1 MKTKTVNS
9 NDTVTC
15 HYVGTLDNGDV
26 FDSSRVEGREPFTV
40 TLGENAL
47 IPGFESAIVGLSV
60 GDTKTF
66 SIEVDEAYGPRE
78 EDLIIEVPMDRL
90 PEETEV
96 GVTLQMM
103 TPQGPALAT
112 VASINED
119 RTVAKI
125 DHNHPLA
132 GQRLTFEVE
141 ILDTVSTEVV
151 NN

>member
-1 MKTKTVNS
+1 MKNTTVNS

-47 IPGFESAIVGLSV
+47 IPGFESAIVGLNI

-78 EDLIIEVPMDRL
+78 EDLIVSVPMDRL
-90 PEETEV
+90 PE
-96 GVTLQMM
+96 GVEEGFTLQMM

-119 RTVAKI
+119 RTVAQI

-141 ILDTVSTEVV
+141 ILDTVSTEVI

>member
-1 MKTKTVNS
+1 MKNTTVSS

-40 TLGENAL
+40 TLGESAL
-47 IPGFESAIVGLSV
+47 IPGFETAIIGMSI
-60 GDTKTF
+60 GDSKTF
-66 SIEVDEAYGPRE
+66 SIEVDEAYGARE
-78 EDLIIEVPMDRL
+78 EDLIVEVPMDRL
-90 PEETEV
+90 PE
-96 GVTLQMM
+96 GVEEGFTLQMM

-112 VASINED
+112 VSSINED
-119 RTVAKI
+119 RTIAKI

-132 GQRLTFEVE
+132 GQRLTFAVE
-141 ILDTVSTEVV
+141 ILETVSTEVV

>member
-1 MKTKTVNS
+1 MKNTTVNS
-9 NDTVTC
+9 TDTVTC

-26 FDSSRVEGREPFTV
+26 FDSSRMEGREPFVV
-40 TLGENAL
+40 TLGEGAL
-47 IPGFESAIVGLSV
+47 IPGFESSINGMNVGE
-60 GDTKTF
+60 TKTF

-78 EDLIIEVPMDRL
+78 EDLIVEVPMDRL
-90 PEETEV
+90 PE
-96 GVTLQMM
+96 GVEEGFTLQMM

-112 VASINED
+112 VSSINED